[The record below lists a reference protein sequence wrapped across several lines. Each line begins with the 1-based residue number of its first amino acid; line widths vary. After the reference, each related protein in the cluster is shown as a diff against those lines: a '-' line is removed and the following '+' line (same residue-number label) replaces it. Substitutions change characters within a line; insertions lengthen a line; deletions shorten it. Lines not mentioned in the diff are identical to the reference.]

1 MKTQEQVFREALIAV
16 LPALRR
22 YCFALTNSRP
32 DGEDLLQAS
41 VEKALSRWQ
50 QFTPGTDMD
59 RWMYRLC
66 RNHWID
72 TVRAQRPQEEFEDDM
87 MPDHEHH
94 NPEALT
100 LSQRSLEQLQQR
112 IGQLSESLRMVLYL
126 VAVEGRSYQETAD
139 ILDIPTGTVMSRLA
153 RARTR
158 LADAAE

>member
-87 MPDHEHH
+87 MPDHEHQGFFH
-94 NPEALT
+94 GG
-100 LSQRSLEQLQQR
+100 LQQVFTIR
-112 IGQLSESLRMVLYL
+112 AAVGQGKTVAAQCRQHRDQSLSE
-126 VAVEGRSYQETAD
+126 
-139 ILDIPTGTVMSRLA
+139 
-153 RARTR
+153 
-158 LADAAE
+158 